1 MISFS
6 TIEIKFVLQNKL
18 EVKNWV
24 KSVLDQ
30 EGRKAG
36 DLTYIFCSDEYLG
49 IINKKYLKH
58 NTLTDIIT
66 FDYSEG
72 GKLSGDILISI
83 ERVKENAATFK
94 ISFEKELGR
103 VMVHGILH
111 LVGYK
116 DKTKVDKEQMRK
128 KEDFYLV
135 SFPIL

>member
-1 MISFS
+1 MIGENKIAIYSVPQIFS
-6 TIEIKFVLQNKL
+6 RYKIDMEKVFNNIL
-18 EVKNWV
+18 
-24 KSVLDQ
+24 
-30 EGRKAG
+30 
-36 DLTYIFCSDEYLG
+36 YL
-49 IINKKYLKH
+49 
-58 NTLTDIIT
+58 DIIT